1 MSRENNIPV
10 TRHQVSQRKSDAIR
24 SAVRRATS
32 ITTENVA
39 SRLAAEED
47 AECLFE
53 FLSDP
58 QVHAPIYTL
67 PRPLTVETVRAFIA
81 DHREQRKA
89 GTGLLFLNFDVSGKL
104 GGYTNVGIWPQWAA
118 GKLGGA
124 IHPDRQGNG
133 LGTKGA
139 SLSFNW
145 MFEELRLQLICE
157 TASLD
162 NQRTARLLDGL
173 GFRRVGEV
181 LSYRDDG
188 TSRPSLVWEIT
199 KPEWD
204 RNQPV

>member
-1 MSRENNIPV
+1 M
-10 TRHQVSQRKSDAIR
+10 A
-24 SAVRRATS
+24 
-32 ITTENVA
+32 TENVV
-39 SRLAAEED
+39 SRLATEED

-58 QVHAPIYTL
+58 QIHAPIYTL
-67 PRPLTVETVRAFIA
+67 PRPLTVETVRGFIS
-81 DHREQRKA
+81 DHREQRRA
-89 GTGLLFLNFDVSGKL
+89 GTGLLFLNFDVSGQL

-133 LGTKGA
+133 HGTKGA
-139 SLSFNW
+139 FLSFNW
-145 MFEELRLQLICE
+145 MFEALGLHLICE

-162 NQRTARLLDGL
+162 NERTARLLDGL
-173 GFRRVGEV
+173 GFRRAGEV

-199 KPEWD
+199 QPEWE
-204 RNQPV
+204 RNQPA